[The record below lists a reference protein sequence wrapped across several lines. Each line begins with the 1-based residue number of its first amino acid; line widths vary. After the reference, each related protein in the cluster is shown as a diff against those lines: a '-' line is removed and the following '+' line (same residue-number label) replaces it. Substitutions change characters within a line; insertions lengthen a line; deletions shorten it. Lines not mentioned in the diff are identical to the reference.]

1 MKKLYTSEQITNSL
15 EKLNKELPD
24 TDVCN
29 GTLFQTFSNTIIRQD
44 FTKKS
49 LKRINVKHVTFNN
62 ANFYCVAATGSKFTK
77 SNFLNCNLS
86 SANFQYCYFYKVH
99 FYEDTLMKGSNFSHS
114 TFIDCYFTKINIE
127 QSTLFD
133 CHFENCL
140 FESSIIKSN
149 TLEST
154 AMHNC
159 QIKNIDLAHINLEYM
174 LFDNMRL
181 ENVTLPPYQ
190 IAYIIGAPSYI
201 KNTSDEI
208 YFYTDNGLIDNKK
221 YIAFFNDLLVYYYS
235 HKEYFPLANLYIAS
249 NRHNLAYE
257 CILSGIKD
265 AEDFF
270 DFRMIKHFCKL
281 ACANRNFS
289 NTQLKSIYD
298 FITDLSC
305 DQQWDINSLHS
316 YLINIGE
323 IREILLNNYEHK
335 QCAEFTIKT
344 NIDKENLSA
353 VNEFYKQLNVI
364 LREYCSSMHIDA
376 IEIRHNSPYEFYV
389 TCIDMLPNLL
399 LLISGMYSILAGAK
413 KFVDFAKSV
422 EEVRQLHQEN
432 ELYQLKKQEKRLEI
446 ERNKLEIEKL
456 KKERITQTSSGIFIV
471 REIEHN
477 LKCNTLN
484 IAKTIA
490 PEYLHYKFKHYTD
503 Q

>member
-1 MKKLYTSEQITNSL
+1 MKKLYSDKEIEYSL
-15 EKLNKELPD
+15 KKLNIELSD
-24 TDVCN
+24 IDVCN
-29 GTLFQTFSNTIIRQD
+29 GNLFQTFSNTTIKQD

-49 LKRINVKHVTFNN
+49 LKRINVKQVTFENT
-62 ANFYCVAATGSKFTK
+62 NFYCVAATGSKFTK
-77 SNFLNCNLS
+77 CNFLSCNLS

-99 FYEDTLMKGSNFSHS
+99 FYKDTLMKGTNLSHS
-114 TFIDCYFTKINIE
+114 TFIDCQFTKIDIE

-133 CHFENCL
+133 CYFENCL

-174 LFDNMRL
+174 LFDDMYL
-181 ENVTLPPYQ
+181 ENVILPPYQ
-190 IAYIIGAPSYI
+190 IAYIIGAPTYI
-201 KNTSDEI
+201 KNTSNEI

-221 YIAFFNDLLVYYYS
+221 YTSFFDDLLVYYYS
-235 HKEYFPLANLYIAS
+235 HREYFPLANLYIAS
-249 NRHNLAYE
+249 DKHDLAYE
-257 CILSGIKD
+257 CILSGIKN
-265 AEDFF
+265 AEDYF

-281 ACANRNFS
+281 ACANENFS
-289 NTQLKSIYD
+289 NTQLKTIYD

-305 DQQWDINSLHS
+305 DGQWDINSLHS

-323 IREILLNNYEHK
+323 IRELLLNNYEHK

-344 NIDKENLSA
+344 NINKEDLTA
-353 VNEFYKQLNVI
+353 VNEFYKHLNII
-364 LREYCSSMHIDA
+364 LREYCSSIHIDA

-399 LLISGMYSILAGAK
+399 LLISGIYSLLAGAK

-432 ELYQLKKQEKRLEI
+432 KLYQLKKLEKKLEI

-456 KKERITQTSSGIFIV
+456 KKESVTQTSSGIFIV

-477 LKCNTLN
+477 LKCNTLD

-490 PEYLHYKFKHYTD
+490 PEYLHYKFKYYTE